1 MLREQRKERREKVT
15 WKKFPL
21 DILSLTQMAG
31 DNWTLETFVRSD
43 RISLP

>member
-1 MLREQRKERREKVT
+1 MKRKKERREGEKAIC
-15 WKKFPL
+15 KEFPL
-21 DILSLTQMAG
+21 DFLSLTQMAG